1 MAVYNPQNDGFWFT
15 KQRVYFLRGAHP
27 SFFVLCSESDPE
39 SEFAPG
45 SESVLLFVLS
55 RRFCFPLVLVAFFLV
70 FPLFCGWTLLFLDF
84 VWWF

>member
-1 MAVYNPQNDGFWFT
+1 MAVYNPQNDGVLVHKTTRIFFE
-15 KQRVYFLRGAHP
+15 GAHP
-27 SFFVLCSESDPE
+27 SFVVLCSESDPG

-84 VWWF
+84 VL

>member
-1 MAVYNPQNDGFWFT
+1 MEVYNPQNDGVLVHKT
-15 KQRVYFLRGAHP
+15 TRIYFLRGGAHP

-84 VWWF
+84 VL